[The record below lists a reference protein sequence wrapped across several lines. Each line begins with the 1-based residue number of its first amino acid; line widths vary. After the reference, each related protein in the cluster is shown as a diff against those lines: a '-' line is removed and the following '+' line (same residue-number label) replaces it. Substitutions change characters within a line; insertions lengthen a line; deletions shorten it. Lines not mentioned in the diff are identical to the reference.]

1 MTDPLRIAVV
11 GHTNTGKTSLL
22 RTLTRDAGFGEVSPR
37 PSTTRHVEGAR
48 LNLGRELIVELYD
61 TPGMEDAIA
70 LLEVLDAQAAGGGR
84 RLDGPARVAQFLQS
98 PAAAGRFE
106 QEAKVLRQTLQSDA
120 AIYVIDARDPVLAKY
135 RDELEIL
142 ANCAVPILPLLNFV
156 RDPRADERAW
166 RDALARLGLHV
177 QVSFDTVA
185 PATEGERV
193 FYEKLATLLD
203 KRGEAL
209 LRLAAGHEQET
220 RERRLA
226 ATQLVAELLI
236 DVAACRAR
244 VERAEEQG
252 VLTEALAEFNR
263 RIRDREQACVDALLG
278 LYRFNRHDVEA
289 GSLPLIEGRWR
300 DDLFAPATLTALGI
314 SLSGGAAA
322 GAAAGFGVDLMLGG
336 ATLGAAAA
344 IGALLGGG
352 LQTARRFGRRL
363 GGALRQK
370 VLGSVTGSRFL
381 RIDDTILQ
389 VLVTRQLFLLQ
400 ALEARGHAA
409 VEQIE
414 FAPTPAT
421 ASTAA
426 STTAGSVAT
435 VSAPVHWKGDVP
447 AILRRAREYPAW
459 SALYESSRSLDALS
473 WDAERQRTV
482 EALAQVLQDLLP
494 ALPTGRGK
502 VSKS

>member
-1 MTDPLRIAVV
+1 
-11 GHTNTGKTSLL
+11 
-22 RTLTRDAGFGEVSPR
+22 
-37 PSTTRHVEGAR
+37 
-48 LNLGRELIVELYD
+48 
-61 TPGMEDAIA
+61 
-70 LLEVLDAQAAGGGR
+70 
-84 RLDGPARVAQFLQS
+84 
-98 PAAAGRFE
+98 
-106 QEAKVLRQTLQSDA
+106 
-120 AIYVIDARDPVLAKY
+120 
-135 RDELEIL
+135 
-142 ANCAVPILPLLNFV
+142 
-156 RDPRADERAW
+156 
-166 RDALARLGLHV
+166 
-177 QVSFDTVA
+177 
-185 PATEGERV
+185 
-193 FYEKLATLLD
+193 
-203 KRGEAL
+203 
-209 LRLAAGHEQET
+209 
-220 RERRLA
+220 
-226 ATQLVAELLI
+226 
-236 DVAACRAR
+236 
-244 VERAEEQG
+244 
-252 VLTEALAEFNR
+252 
-263 RIRDREQACVDALLG
+263 
-278 LYRFNRHDVEA
+278 
-289 GSLPLIEGRWR
+289 
-300 DDLFAPATLTALGI
+300 
-314 SLSGGAAA
+314 
-322 GAAAGFGVDLMLGG
+322 MLGG

-421 ASTAA
+421 ASTATSTAA
-426 STTAGSVAT
+426 SSVAT

-494 ALPTGRGK
+494 PLPTGRGK